1 MREKEAREEIVD
13 KGGLLRKLYLTLEL
27 GKELKGY
34 NVVAD
39 EISIKSS
46 LVPLLEPLLG
56 KIKQLIPLLEREM
69 PEWAVKLARETFDNR
84 TGFVIWEKP
93 EILEKL
99 FSK

>member
-1 MREKEAREEIVD
+1 MCEKKAGEEIVA

-27 GKELKGY
+27 GRELRGY
-34 NVVAD
+34 NVVTD

-46 LVPLLEPLLG
+46 LFPLLEPLLG

-69 PEWAVKLARETFDNR
+69 PEWAVKLAKETFDNR

-93 EILEKL
+93 EIREKL
-99 FSK
+99 FRK